1 MIYQSKHIGI
11 IIPTN
16 GNKSILSVLNSIKQQ
31 TKKAGQVIV
40 VQNHITNFK
49 IPKNITLIFS
59 KIKNQVYQRSLA
71 KTYIKK
77 NIKIIL
83 QLDDYVCLK
92 RDALEELVKEWNSVE
107 NNIIGIGLNIDNY
120 FPKKTNIIKRFLDH
134 NTNYPG
140 KVLKSG
146 YVTAWGKNFFTSSP
160 DWLNG
165 GSSSW
170 RLIRAKDLFYRR
182 YPHLHWSV
190 SEDVIYS
197 FNKSKKFK
205 LKLSK
210 NAKVYYKLK
219 NINRSFKENFKRGLI
234 LSKIVKNF
242 VKYNKNLSLF
252 EFYKYT
258 LVNSIFGLF
267 FNIITFNF
275 AYTGYFMARIIGCI
289 KKTYKFKIK

>member
-31 TKKAGQVIV
+31 TKKAGQVVV
-40 VQNHITNFK
+40 VQNHITNFN
-49 IPKNITLIFS
+49 IQKNITLIFS
-59 KIKNQVYQRSLA
+59 KIQNQVYQRSLA
-71 KTYIKK
+71 KNYIKK

-92 RDALEELVKEWNSVE
+92 RNTLEELLKEWNSVG
-107 NNIIGIGLNIDNY
+107 NNVVGIGLNIDNY
-120 FPKKTNIIKRFLDH
+120 FPKKTNILKKFLDN

-146 YVTAWGKNFFTSSP
+146 YVTGWGKNFFTSSP

-170 RLIRAKDLFYRR
+170 RLRNAKDLFIRR

-197 FNKSKKFK
+197 FHKSQKFK
-205 LKLSK
+205 LKLSR
-210 NAKVYYKLK
+210 NAKAYYKLK
-219 NINRSFKENFKRGLI
+219 YTNRSFKENFKRGLI

-258 LVNSIFGLF
+258 LLNSIFGLF
-267 FNIITFNF
+267 FNIIIFNF
-275 AYTGYFMARIIGCI
+275 SYTGYFMARIIGCI

>member
-16 GNKSILSVLNSIKQQ
+16 GNKSILSVLNSIKHQ

-40 VQNHITNFK
+40 IQNHIPNFN
-49 IPKNITLIFS
+49 IPKNITLILS

-71 KTYIKK
+71 KTYVKK

-92 RDALEELVKEWNSVE
+92 RNALEELAKEWNAVE
-107 NNIIGIGLNIDNY
+107 INTVGIGLNIVNY
-120 FPKKTNIIKRFLDH
+120 FPKKSNILKRFLDH

-146 YVTAWGKNFFTSSP
+146 YVTTWGKNFFTSKP

-165 GSSSW
+165 GSTSW
-170 RLIRAKDLFYRR
+170 RLKRAKDLFYRR

-197 FNKSKKFK
+197 FNKSQKFK

-210 NAKVYYKLK
+210 KARAYYKPRD
-219 NINRSFKENFKRGLI
+219 INRSFKENFNRGLI
-234 LSKIVKNF
+234 LSKIIKNF

-258 LVNSIFGLF
+258 LANSIFGLF
-267 FNIITFNF
+267 FNIIILNF
-275 AYTGYFMARIIGCI
+275 SYTGYFMARIIGCI
-289 KKTYKFKIK
+289 RKTYNFKIK